1 MHEILMMLGTPT
13 MNAIISTSAG
23 IIIGALATKVKSMT
37 AEKEAAKKA
46 ADQADANSEAALLA
60 LLHDRIYDLAES
72 YIVRGWITL
81 KELDNL
87 TYLYTPY
94 ARLGGNGTGKGLFE
108 KCKALP
114 MKEEGGTNE

>member
-46 ADQADANSEAALLA
+46 ADQADANSQAALLA
-60 LLHDRIYDLAES
+60 LLHGQIYDLAES

-108 KCKALP
+108 KCKNLP
-114 MKEEGGTNE
+114 MREEGPDE

>member
-1 MHEILMMLGTPT
+1 MMLRTPT
-13 MNAIISTSAG
+13 TNAVVSTLAG
-23 IIIGALATKVKSMT
+23 LVIGALAAKVKSMT
-37 AEKEAAKKA
+37 AEKEAAKEA
-46 ADQADANSEAALLA
+46 AEQADASAQAALLA

-94 ARLGGNGTGKGLFE
+94 VRLGGNGTGKGLFE
-108 KCKALP
+108 KCKNLP
-114 MKEEGGTNE
+114 MREEGTDE